1 MPMIRHRTT
10 AATVTA
16 LLLASALAGT
26 AEAAVPRI
34 VFPVVAKNHYTDDF
48 GALRGQG
55 SHEGNDIMARKKT
68 RVVAA
73 ESGYVTV
80 WNHSARAGCML
91 YLHGRSGTVYLYV
104 HLNNDTTMRNDNR
117 GGCRRG
123 VAYSPSIRPN
133 GKTPVQA
140 GQLLGYVGD
149 SGDADGIASHLH
161 FELHPN
167 GGRAVSPYQWLQ
179 RGWRLLYMRPP
190 AAAKTLK
197 LKIYGRVVGKRLDLE
212 PSRLQVQV
220 SLVQLSNRSG
230 VRPARSVTVSVPAE
244 AAVMRSGEAGRSRT
258 TLAKA
263 EVGERVVVWTGSFPQ
278 TIAYARAAAARHAAA
293 QILLRGD

>member
-1 MPMIRHRTT
+1 MIRHRTT

-16 LLLASALAGT
+16 LLLASAFVGT
-26 AEAAVPRI
+26 AAAAVPRI

-48 GALRGQG
+48 GAPRGQG
-55 SHEGNDIMARKKT
+55 SHEGNDIMARKKS

-104 HLNNDTTMRNDNR
+104 HLNNDRTMRNDNR

-123 VAYSPSIRPN
+123 VAYAPSIRPS

-149 SGDADGIASHLH
+149 SGDANGIAAHLH
-161 FELHPN
+161 FELHPS
-167 GGRAVSPYQWLQ
+167 GGRAVSPYRWLQ

-197 LKIYGRVVGKRLDLE
+197 LKIYGRVVGKRLDLD
-212 PSRLQVQV
+212 PNRLQVQV

-230 VRPARSVTVSVPAE
+230 VRPARNVTVSVPAG
-244 AAVMRSGEAGRSRT
+244 AAVMRSREAGRSRT
-258 TLAKA
+258 TLAQA

-278 TIAYARAAAARHAAA
+278 TIAYARAAAARHTAAE
-293 QILLRGD
+293 ILLRGA